1 VAGAQFRAIKNHVI
15 PGLAAL
21 AQDDNKVGQFNNEPL
36 ETIAPS
42 SPVSL
47 PGFGR
52 SAPPPDV
59 ISSGPGTGEPL
70 METRKLGKSGI
81 DVSVVGLGCNNFGA
95 MKLDASRRVV
105 DAALDAGITLFDT
118 ADVYGN
124 RGGSEEQL
132 GEILGARRK
141 DIVLATKFAT
151 PMDDAGAK
159 SGASAA
165 YIREACEASLKRL
178 KTDWIDL
185 YQQHRPDPKTPI
197 EETLRALDDLV
208 RQGKVRAIG
217 CSNMPA
223 DQLAAA
229 HETSVKHRLA
239 AYVTAQDQYSL
250 LVRDVEAALAPTL
263 EREGMGLLPYFPLA
277 SGLLSGK
284 YEKGK
289 DIPAGT
295 RFARMGRFGEQYMT
309 EENWAIVEH
318 LTAFAQAR
326 GHTILDLAFAW
337 LLSRPYLSSVI
348 AGATRPEQVA
358 QNAKAAS
365 WNLAAAEV
373 AEIDRIANKRA

>member
-1 VAGAQFRAIKNHVI
+1 
-15 PGLAAL
+15 
-21 AQDDNKVGQFNNEPL
+21 
-36 ETIAPS
+36 
-42 SPVSL
+42 
-47 PGFGR
+47 
-52 SAPPPDV
+52 
-59 ISSGPGTGEPL
+59 

-81 DVSVVGLGCNNFGA
+81 EVSVVGLGCNNFGA
-95 MKLDASRRVV
+95 MKVDASRAVV
-105 DAALDAGITLFDT
+105 DRAIAVGITLFDT

-132 GEILGARRK
+132 GEILGPRRK
-141 DIVLATKFAT
+141 DIVLATKFAM
-151 PMDDAGAK
+151 PMDDTGAK

-208 RQGKVRAIG
+208 KQGKVRAIG

-229 HETSVKHRLA
+229 HETSAKNRLA

-250 LVRDVEAALAPTL
+250 LVRGIETALAPEL
-263 EREGMGLLPYFPLA
+263 AKDAMGLLPFFPLA

-309 EENWAIVEH
+309 PENWKIVES
-318 LTAFAQAR
+318 LTAFAAAK
-326 GHTILDLAFAW
+326 GHTLLDLAFSW

-348 AGATRPEQVA
+348 AGATRAEQIE
-358 QNAKAAS
+358 QNAAAAS
-365 WNLAAAEV
+365 WKLTPDEV
-373 AEIDRIANKRA
+373 ADVDRLSAK